1 MTNRIHRRTAR
12 DQLRRWVHLS
22 WTDRRLLAEAGLFLP
37 LTGALLRLLGFSRCQ
52 SLFLRLAPQPAARTV
67 DDEALARART
77 AARLVKVAADRGL
90 YHATCVPQSLV
101 LWWMV
106 RRQGTAAAFRIGV
119 RKTGDRFEAH
129 AWVECNGVAINDDA
143 DVHERFIP
151 FGRAIVQ

>member
-1 MTNRIHRRTAR
+1 M
-12 DQLRRWVHLS
+12 HLS

-52 SLFLRLAPQPAARTV
+52 SLFLRMAPQPAARTV
-67 DDEALARART
+67 DDEALARAR
-77 AARLVKVAADRGL
+77 
-90 YHATCVPQSLV
+90 
-101 LWWMV
+101 
-106 RRQGTAAAFRIGV
+106 TAAAFRIGV